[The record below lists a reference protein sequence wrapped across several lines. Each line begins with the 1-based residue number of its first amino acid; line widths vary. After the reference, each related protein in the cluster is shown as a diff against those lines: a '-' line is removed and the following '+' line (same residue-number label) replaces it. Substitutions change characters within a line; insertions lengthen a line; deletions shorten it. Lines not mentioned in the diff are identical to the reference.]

1 MRNYT
6 WNRPVKIL
14 FGPGQLNNL
23 GTVLKDMGK
32 KCFLMIGGGSVI
44 KNGYLDRVTLQLKK
58 KKIDWVLFG
67 GVEINP
73 TTNTVERAA
82 KLLVEEQCTFIIGLG
97 GGSVMDAAK
106 LTACAARN
114 PGPIWDYIRRDE
126 EQKEPKKG
134 AVPVI
139 CISTFAATGSEAN
152 INAVV
157 TNPETGEKIAL
168 KHDAIIPRV
177 SIVDPE
183 LTLTLPPEA
192 TATGGIDIICH
203 AMENYWSQKNF
214 DTPLQD
220 RICESVMRTVVEWLP
235 RALENGKNMEARNN
249 LALASSYAM
258 LGMQQGQ
265 DGSYPLHMMEHPL
278 SGICN
283 ITHGLGLAALI
294 PALFRHNMKNDCRML
309 ATMGRNVF
317 GVTAK
322 NNITAAVKAEEA
334 FTGWIDDNGLL
345 KGLKSLGVRARF
357 LKRAAQLAVG
367 IFPGDVIPNINPLE
381 RDDVINIYNES
392 M

>member
-1 MRNYT
+1 MLNYT

-23 GTVLKDMGK
+23 GNELKGLGK

-58 KKIDWVLFG
+58 KQIEWVLFG
-67 GVEINP
+67 GVEVNP
-73 TTNTVERAA
+73 TTHTVERAA
-82 KLLVEEQCTFIIGLG
+82 KLLREEQCKFIIALG

-106 LTACAARN
+106 LTACAAKN
-114 PGPIWDYIRRDE
+114 PGPIWDYVRRDE
-126 EQKEPKKG
+126 WQKKPEKG

-157 TNPETGEKIAL
+157 TNPETEEKIAL
-168 KHDAIIPRV
+168 KHDAIIPLV

-203 AMENYWSQKNF
+203 TMENYWSQKNF
-214 DTPLQD
+214 DTVLQD
-220 RICESVMRTVVEWLP
+220 GICESIMRTVVKWLP
-235 RALENGKNMEARNN
+235 SALENGKNMEARYN

-258 LGMQQGQ
+258 LGLQQGQ

-283 ITHGLGLAALI
+283 ITHGLGLAALV
-294 PALFRHNMKNDCRML
+294 PALFRHNMKKDSRML
-309 ATMGRNVF
+309 AAMGRNVF

-322 NNITAAVKAEEA
+322 NDSMAAEKSIEA
-334 FTGWIDDNGLL
+334 FTAWLQDNGLL
-345 KGLKSLGVRARF
+345 TGLKTLGVKTRS
-357 LKRAAQLAVG
+357 LNRAAQLAVQ
-367 IFPGDVIPNINPLE
+367 IFPEDVIPNINPLE
-381 RDDVINIYNES
+381 KDDVINIYNES